1 MSSDGLRHEGE
12 MNAPDKDSVYQEL
25 RKRGIRAIRV
35 TERITPIVRKGFAG
49 LRRRDW
55 GLIFGGVA
63 FVVMIAVLAYHE
75 IDKTLPQESAVS
87 SDLSYVQPQPRRWL
101 NLPSTVEYNKLFK
114 HRHEVYLACYA
125 MPGVVVNKKLEMD
138 DELMRD
144 FKANLGAGIVVDK
157 GDSAEV
163 TELKGIV
170 AGMKE
175 DAKRYLSMSNGISRL
190 AIWLEERQSMEV
202 GYRESFLVRVKK
214 GEMEAGDVND
224 MFRAMGM
231 RMIEEE

>member
-63 FVVMIAVLAYHE
+63 FLVIIAVLAYHE
-75 IDKTLPQESAVS
+75 VGRALPQESAND
-87 SDLSYVQPQPRRWL
+87 SDLSYAQPQPRRWL
-101 NLPSTVEYNKLFK
+101 NLPSTVEYDKLFK
-114 HRHEVYLACYA
+114 YRHELYLAYYA
-125 MPGVVVNKKLEMD
+125 MPGIVVAQKIEVN
-138 DELMRD
+138 DELIRD

-163 TELKGIV
+163 AELKSIV

-190 AIWLEERQSMEV
+190 VVWLEERQSMEK
-202 GYRESFLVRVKK
+202 GYRESFLARVKK
-214 GEMEAGDVND
+214 GEMKAKDVND
-224 MFRAMGM
+224 MFHAMGM
-231 RMIEEE
+231 KTIGE